1 MLAQII
7 DLTYPKVFEKYRSKY
22 NYAWDNHH
30 QGLLGLEVRKIRD
43 DYFKSVKV
51 KLQKLCKLSYF
62 IESAGDS
69 SRILLLGSSK
79 NFREITEK
87 CSEDKIIQNLLDK
100 AINNFENYNSLSY
113 EIKGKEF
120 NFSSAY
126 VMGILNVTP
135 DSFSDGGKY
144 LSPDIAAEHGIEMI
158 DKGADIIDIGGES
171 TRPSSVSIPA
181 DEESKRILPV
191 IQKILLE
198 RPTAIIS
205 VDTTKNIVASKA
217 LQHGAVI
224 INDIS
229 GFANDIKLVEITKK
243 FNASLAI
250 MHMLGNPKTMHQN
263 PEYENVVEE
272 IYDFLEA
279 QAEIAANS
287 GIKNIFI
294 DPGIGFGKTVD
305 HNLEIIQ
312 RLGDFK
318 SLGYPILIGLSR
330 KSFLGNILDLD
341 VENRDVP
348 TAIVETLSVKNG
360 ARIIRTHNVEYGV
373 QVCKLLSDLI

>member
-87 CSEDKIIQNLLDK
+87 CSEDKIIQNLFDK

-144 LSPDIAAEHGIEMI
+144 LNPDIAAEHGIEMI

-171 TRPSSVSIPA
+171 TRPGSESIPA

-250 MHMLGNPKTMHQN
+250 MHMLGNPKNMQQN

-287 GIKNIFI
+287 GINNIFI

-348 TAIVETLSVKNG
+348 TTIVETLSVKNG

-373 QVCKLLSDLI
+373 QICKLLSNLI